1 MTTMTKER
9 SFEKLIELR
18 REMRHM
24 NFYTRL
30 GKVEQIV
37 GMIIEVSG
45 LLASIGDVCE
55 IRIPGK
61 PSVLSEVVGFH
72 DSITQIMPYDETDGI
87 GYGNTV
93 YNTGRKLRVRMSDAL
108 IGRTVDALG
117 RPIDGLGEVEG
128 GTLLP
133 ISGKASNPMHRPEIR
148 EPITLGVKAIDGMI
162 TLGKV
167 QRIGIFAGSGVGKST
182 LMGMIARN
190 VTADVNVLALVGERG
205 RELMEFLKKD
215 LGPEGLK
222 RSVVVV
228 ATSDNSA
235 MLRNKCAMT
244 ATAIAEFFQK
254 QGKNVLLVNNLPVI
268 GDDHGTVYRYVK
280 PDLSQ
285 TKYTNSSTAPEEVTI
300 TFNYNDGSGNTKTI
314 TAFRQQYEFEN
325 ETEFAVTINDIHFTN
340 AYSSKIIGW
349 AETADGAGATRYIKP
364 YKDMTLYAQWD
375 SLEYRIPARGEQEIQ
390 LLQLPQSVT
399 TIKVYDREG
408 PNGPYHVGWN
418 GTLKLTVP
426 EKKVMLI
433 SGTVCTESESFD
445 YGDWR
450 YRPNDYLIISDDTGK
465 LTNEYASKYDDD
477 ERNGLYYSEK
487 SGTPKS
493 IGQLTTSANKVSL
506 TFVSD
511 GSDNYDGV
519 DLTIKVTDPIFYVNN
534 KEDFI
539 AYAGLK
545 GDVYLNQDIDL
556 GEWNRDDISVNG
568 NFDGNGHTIIYTGSD
583 KCTGLFRNVKSSASV
598 KHLRVSANIT
608 TSQSECAG
616 IAYRNEGTISDC
628 HFRGNIRSMSFF
640 SLFNSGVAGNSAIK

>member
-1 MTTMTKER
+1 MTIMTKEH
-9 SFEKLIELR
+9 SFEKLVELR

-117 RPIDGLGEVEG
+117 RPIDGLGDIVG
-128 GTLLP
+128 GIMLP
-133 ISGKASNPMHRPEIR
+133 ISGKASNPMHRPEIS

-162 TLGKV
+162 TLGKG

-244 ATAIAEFFQK
+244 ATAIAEYFKNQGKDVLLMMDSLTRFCMAQREIGLSTGEPPVARGYPPSIYASLPKLLERCGNFENGSITGIYTVLVEGDDTNEPVADTVRGIIDGHIMLSRKIAMTNHYPAIDVLASLSRLMSSIATPEQK
-254 QGKNVLLVNNLPVI
+254 QYAGQIRNMMSI
-268 GDDHGTVYRYVK
+268 
-280 PDLSQ
+280 
-285 TKYTNSSTAPEEVTI
+285 
-300 TFNYNDGSGNTKTI
+300 YNDNT
-314 TAFRQQYEFEN
+314 
-325 ETEFAVTINDIHFTN
+325 D
-340 AYSSKIIGW
+340 
-349 AETADGAGATRYIKP
+349 
-364 YKDMTLYAQWD
+364 
-375 SLEYRIPARGEQEIQ
+375 
-390 LLQLPQSVT
+390 
-399 TIKVYDREG
+399 
-408 PNGPYHVGWN
+408 
-418 GTLKLTVP
+418 
-426 EKKVMLI
+426 LI
-433 SGTVCTESESFD
+433 SIGA
-445 YGDWR
+445 Y
-450 YRPNDYLIISDDTGK
+450 
-465 LTNEYASKYDDD
+465 
-477 ERNGLYYSEK
+477 K
-487 SGTPKS
+487 SGSNPALDT
-493 IGQLTTSANKVSL
+493 
-506 TFVSD
+506 
-511 GSDNYDGV
+511 
-519 DLTIKVTDPIFYVNN
+519 
-534 KEDFI
+534 
-539 AYAGLK
+539 
-545 GDVYLNQDIDL
+545 
-556 GEWNRDDISVNG
+556 
-568 NFDGNGHTIIYTGSD
+568 
-583 KCTGLFRNVKSSASV
+583 
-598 KHLRVSANIT
+598 
-608 TSQSECAG
+608 
-616 IAYRNEGTISDC
+616 
-628 HFRGNIRSMSFF
+628 
-640 SLFNSGVAGNSAIK
+640 AIKKIDAINGFLTQKVDEKFTFEQTVSEMKRIVTS